1 MGGCLSWV
9 FWEDLRGD
17 QESLSTTIRN
27 LGLVVGGIIAMVLA
41 VWCSTVA
48 ERQAETAQQ
57 QSDTAQRQVEAVQ
70 RQADTAQQGLLN
82 DRYERGAGMLGSDV
96 LPVRLA
102 GIYALERL
110 AVEHPEEYHIQIM
123 DLLCA
128 FVRNPTRDDRVEGH
142 PESDD
147 GLDEQ
152 QLTLRADVQDTMQA
166 ISSHIPTRVPS
177 AQNRC
182 VKLYLRDANMH
193 HLQVEDARM
202 AGAWLTN
209 ASLSSAILPR
219 ADLSNA
225 RLRRAKLSGAALR
238 NANLSGAKL
247 WGADLSGTILWNAN
261 LSGADLCGAT
271 ARSLDYEEPVY
282 SLTQN
287 QLDTTCADPDNPPM
301 LHGVLDAETGK
312 HLVWR
317 GKAYKGEE

>member
-1 MGGCLSWV
+1 MPDWINRLQSIPGHLKAGIDHATNWDGFWWIGAIAGVLVMGGCLSWV

-147 GLDEQ
+147 GLDE
-152 QLTLRADVQDTMQA
+152 
-166 ISSHIPTRVPS
+166 
-177 AQNRC
+177 
-182 VKLYLRDANMH
+182 
-193 HLQVEDARM
+193 
-202 AGAWLTN
+202 
-209 ASLSSAILPR
+209 
-219 ADLSNA
+219 
-225 RLRRAKLSGAALR
+225 
-238 NANLSGAKL
+238 
-247 WGADLSGTILWNAN
+247 
-261 LSGADLCGAT
+261 
-271 ARSLDYEEPVY
+271 
-282 SLTQN
+282 
-287 QLDTTCADPDNPPM
+287 
-301 LHGVLDAETGK
+301 
-312 HLVWR
+312 
-317 GKAYKGEE
+317 